1 MCHEFSSSWQN
12 VSKLPFCAFDLIENF
27 SLTVS
32 QAFSKGGIPILQ
44 EWIFK
49 VGRKPWKLAYKGV
62 RPTLK
67 MNPVNNPGLV
77 FLFSHFYWGS
87 IRPFFIEWSVNGM
100 FFQFWWKDATQWW
113 GLVQKKAAEA
123 CLRKG
128 SSVQAARD
136 SFPFNQ
142 NSFWSIYFSSLHP
155 NGLIWLFLIIKE
167 FAP

>member
-1 MCHEFSSSWQN
+1 MAKCEQAPLLRIWLNREFFPDRKEGFFQRGYSYSGRMDFQ
-12 VSKLPFCAFDLIENF
+12 
-27 SLTVS
+27 
-32 QAFSKGGIPILQ
+32 
-44 EWIFK
+44 

-113 GLVQKKAAEA
+113 GLVQKKTAEA

-155 NGLIWLFLIIKE
+155 NGLIWLFLLIKE